1 MSAMPAEVK
10 TQAVTANLKA
20 IQALLAV
27 AAKQSAEACL
37 LSQCEQHNEA
47 IGTVFG
53 LDAILEDVAVL
64 YSAVVVLHRLKA
76 R

>member
-1 MSAMPAEVK
+1 MTTSKSAAFNSATDFE
-10 TQAVTANLKA
+10 
-20 IQALLAV
+20 AV

-37 LSQCEQHNEA
+37 LSQCAQHNEA

-53 LDAILEDVAVL
+53 LDAILEDVTAL